1 MSSSVPFFTAQA
13 CRSGVFN
20 REGTSCIS
28 NKPGRKKSVMPKMN
42 LFIKM
47 PEYFLALI
55 FFYHILDAIAV
66 ITDYSPQANP

>member
-1 MSSSVPFFTAQA
+1 
-13 CRSGVFN
+13 
-20 REGTSCIS
+20 
-28 NKPGRKKSVMPKMN
+28 MPKMN